1 MPQHPQFESF
11 KLAWRERDYALA
23 LTHIDAVIA
32 AHPQVASLRWYRANC
47 LEKLERYRDALL
59 TVDTVLSLQPDH
71 APALVRQVALEW
83 SRDTPDEESEDAQDE
98 DLTPAQTAERERQ
111 HAEQRRRHV
120 AQLQRALAIDPSLAD
135 ACFALSQLLRQSVGG
150 EWTASDPQA
159 DALLERAI
167 TLEPDRVEFRAAQ
180 AEIHEFRAMQ
190 VPDDAPDHA
199 FVTAFT
205 GMKYLRAEL
214 EAALREFTRC
224 AQLDATHRYHLK
236 AAKVLH
242 NLGRFD
248 DALAQYDLALARLPA
263 DAPQRPYVLEA
274 RARSE
279 NNGAGERDQMASLLE
294 SFIAAGDRNQDDDTV
309 ATALLGAARAVRKG
323 KTVSEA
329 VAARLSESPDDLT
342 AANIAEQILNV
353 AYEDA
358 PGLVAV
364 DSATF
369 PAFQRNYAARQ
380 RKALA
385 AAGFRHLADAEA
397 VGMTRTLGQ
406 RTLLRF
412 YADESGATTVDTFA
426 LKPKWP
432 GFVAFLLLAVTGKW
446 KTHTMTECTT
456 LIEDG
461 GFLMTQYENLSPFG
475 YGDAVDIERLPRST
489 TVAALV
495 ARHRQRVASYLQAH
509 PQARALP
516 ATDLAGIEANIR
528 RGQAIKRAY
537 RQSIGYVSD
546 GELRGMLGGHYD
558 RFAEKIR
565 RKLVELAPDREESAV
580 NG

>member
-11 KLAWRERDYALA
+11 KSAWRERDYARALA
-23 LTHIDAVIA
+23 HIDAVIA
-32 AHPQVASLRWYRANC
+32 AHPQVAPLLWYRANC

-71 APALVRQVALEW
+71 APALVRQVVLEW
-83 SRDTPDEESEDAQDE
+83 SRDMPDEENEDAQDK
-98 DLTPAQTAERERQ
+98 DPTPAQAVERERQ
-111 HAEQRRRHV
+111 QAEQRRRHI
-120 AQLQRALAIDPSLAD
+120 AQLQRALALDPSLAD
-135 ACFALSQLLRQSVGG
+135 ACFALSQLLRQSADG
-150 EWTASDPQA
+150 EWTASAPQA
-159 DALLERAI
+159 DAWLERAI
-167 TLEPDRVEFRAAQ
+167 ALEPDRMEFRAAR
-180 AEIHEFRAMQ
+180 AEIHELRAMQ
-190 VPDDAPDHA
+190 VPDDTPDHA
-199 FVTAFT
+199 CVTTFA
-205 GMKYLRAEL
+205 GMKYLRTEL

-224 AQLDATHRYHLK
+224 AELDGTHRYHLK

-248 DALAQYDLALARLPA
+248 DALAQYDLALERLPA
-263 DAPQRPYVLEA
+263 DAPQRPYVLDA
-274 RARSE
+274 RTRSE

-294 SFIAAGDRNQDDDTV
+294 SLVAAGDRNQDDDTA

-323 KTVSEA
+323 RTVSEA
-329 VAARLSESPDDLT
+329 VAARLPESPDDLM

-358 PGLVAV
+358 PELVAV

-406 RTLLRF
+406 RTLLGF
-412 YADESGATTVDTFA
+412 YADDSGATTVDTFA

-446 KTHTMTECTT
+446 KPHTMTECTT
-456 LIEDG
+456 LLDDG

-489 TVAALV
+489 AVAALV
-495 ARHRQRVASYLQAH
+495 AQHRQRVATYMQAH
-509 PQARALP
+509 PQARAL
-516 ATDLAGIEANIR
+516 AANDLAGIEANIR

-537 RQSIGYVSD
+537 RQSIGYISD
-546 GELRGMLGGHYD
+546 GELRRMLGGHYD
-558 RFAEKIR
+558 RFAAKIR
-565 RKLVELAPDREESAV
+565 RKLIELAPDREESAV
-580 NG
+580 SG